1 MPSDPLHSSINM
13 LMSQMHQLK
22 EKVMSTIKT
31 SLRLVFLSFAL
42 VTLTSCSTASKTKA
56 PDQDTLNPTPLPSMT
71 APTTQAQESFVQ
83 GSNPAYD
90 NGSTGGEPITSPI
103 VPSTSQKVSYQPLE
117 RYNQMAG
124 GDFASSVMVFSSVPV
139 NSEETENVATRI
151 AEKIK
156 TLSNS
161 GLQAVIVIEPIS
173 ASAGKL
179 SFTDI
184 ALGKYNNDFV
194 ALVAALKAKG
204 VTNANIGNWIIWP
217 EPNLPDKY
225 WNKPGF
231 VSSTYGDMF
240 NNFAGPLK
248 AAFPNAQTTIL
259 MDTKSYE
266 PDDIDYARGTAT
278 SWSPYLIRVN
288 KNLVTTIGIQGF
300 TWYSKDGRDEL
311 TDPKQYLPTNLVVEA
326 ANQLGVKNVLVN
338 TGQAKAY
345 KSTSG
350 SIVSI
355 PDAKRRGIN
364 NQVAAQILS
373 IHNQGFGVTA
383 NFFVED
389 KIDTEGVNFS
399 YPDSDGAMFRLL
411 VNDLNYA
418 KVKIGMF
425 TP

>member
-1 MPSDPLHSSINM
+1 MLTISISNTFRIVVLGLTM
-13 LMSQMHQLK
+13 
-22 EKVMSTIKT
+22 
-31 SLRLVFLSFAL
+31 AA
-42 VTLTSCSTASKTKA
+42 LTSCSTTSKTKT
-56 PDQDTLNPTPLPSMT
+56 PDQDILNPTPLPSMT
-71 APTTQAQESFVQ
+71 APTTKPPESFVQ

-90 NGSTGGEPITSPI
+90 KETTGVIPPQRQATNTSPA
-103 VPSTSQKVSYQPLE
+103 TSLVDYQPLQ

-124 GDFASSVMVFSSVPV
+124 GNFASSIMIFSSIPV
-139 NSEETENVATRI
+139 NSEEVENVSTRI

-156 TLSNS
+156 TLSAS
-161 GLQAVIVIEPIS
+161 GLQAVIVVEPIS

-179 SFTDI
+179 NFSDI

-194 ALVAALKAKG
+194 ALFAALKAKG
-204 VTNANIGNWIIWP
+204 VTDANIGNWIIWP

-231 VSSTYGDMF
+231 VSSNYGDMF

-248 AAFPNAQTTIL
+248 AAFPSAQTTIL

-266 PDDIDYARGTAT
+266 PDDYDYARGKAV
-278 SWSPYLIRVN
+278 SWAPYLNRV
-288 KNLVTTIGIQGF
+288 KKELVTTMGIQGF
-300 TWYSKDGRDEL
+300 TWYSKDGTDEL

-326 ANQLGVKNVLVN
+326 ANQLGVKSVLVN

-345 KSTSG
+345 KSTTG

-355 PDAKRRGIN
+355 PEAKRRSIN

-373 IHNQGFGVTA
+373 INNLGFSITA
-383 NFFVED
+383 ILFVED
-389 KIDTEGVNFS
+389 KIYTEGVNFS
-399 YPDSDGAMFRLL
+399 YPDSEGAMFRLL

-418 KVKIGMF
+418 KVRIGMF